1 MIVAPSVLSLD
12 YLNIKE
18 QLKILNENA
27 EWIHFDVMDGNF
39 VPNLSFGPDILK
51 TFRKNSS
58 LFMDVHLMVN
68 DPGFY
73 TDVFADAGA
82 DGITFH
88 YESYKDLDKCFKL
101 IDKIHGLYLK
111 AGVSIKPKTDIET
124 IYPLL
129 DKVDLVLVMSVEPG
143 FGGQTFDENALVK
156 IKKLN
161 AYRRLN
167 NLSYKIEVDG
177 GVSDRNA
184 YELVSSG
191 VDVLVAGSYIF
202 EGDIKNNIESLKK
215 VQQKEEV

>member
-12 YLNIKE
+12 YIKLKE
-18 QLKILNENA
+18 QLDILNSNV
-27 EWIHFDVMDGNF
+27 EWVHFDVMDGNF

-68 DPGFY
+68 DPGFF

-88 YESYKDLDKCFKL
+88 YESYNDLNKCNKL
-101 IDKIHGLYLK
+101 IEKIHDLYLK
-111 AGVSIKPKTDIET
+111 AGVSIKPKTEIET

-143 FGGQTFDENALVK
+143 FGGQEFDESALVK

-177 GVSDRNA
+177 GINDRNA
-184 YELVSSG
+184 YDLLSSG
-191 VDVLVAGSYIF
+191 ADILVAGSYIF
-202 EGDIKNNIESLKK
+202 NGDIKTNIENLKK
-215 VQQKEEV
+215 VQTKKEV